1 MAWLAISV
9 VERLAMLGERE
20 CTKSLFFMDNE
31 TKQVIIDI
39 SPLVISERFDIWYLL
54 EVPVDPALVLE
65 KYPPCNN

>member
-1 MAWLAISV
+1 
-9 VERLAMLGERE
+9 
-20 CTKSLFFMDNE
+20 MDNE

-65 KYPPCNN
+65 KYPVCDNWRTMLDVLVASDAS